1 MAIAHIN
8 SYRPALTLAAE
19 APAAQAATPLPTL
32 AAVPTETEARGFALY
47 VGIDEATAAAAG
59 ISLADL
65 VSALRKTV
73 ADLVPQ
79 AANETYAA
87 VALAPKG
94 VGGKSVDVVR
104 TALRDPRAIDK
115 LVVGAANE
123 DEPAKGIV
131 VDVQRKKVF
140 ADGNNAE
147 LTYKEFEL
155 LNYLI
160 ENEGETISREEIID
174 VIWAEDEL
182 NAPND
187 RTIDVHVRR
196 LRAKIAGYEDI
207 IRTVRG
213 GGYRFDKH
221 PDVLVEA

>member
-19 APAAQAATPLPTL
+19 APAAKTSTL
-32 AAVPTETEARGFALY
+32 TAVPTETEARGFALY

>member
-8 SYRPALTLAAE
+8 AYRPALTLAPH
-19 APAAQAATPLPTL
+19 APAAQAPTL
-32 AAVPTETEARGFALY
+32 IAVPTETEARGFALY

-59 ISLADL
+59 VSLADL
-65 VSALRKTV
+65 VAALRKTV

-115 LVVGAANE
+115 LVVGAGNE
-123 DEPAKGIV
+123 DEPAKGLV
-131 VDVQRKKVF
+131 VDVQRKKIF

-174 VIWAEDEL
+174 VIWAEDEV
-182 NAPND
+182 NAPNA

-196 LRAKIAGYEDI
+196 LRAKIGGYEDI

>member
-8 SYRPALTLAAE
+8 AYRPTLTLV
-19 APAAQAATPLPTL
+19 APAPTL
-32 AAVPTETEARGFALY
+32 IAVPTETEARGFALY

-59 ISLADL
+59 VSLADL
-65 VSALRKTV
+65 VAALRKTV

-115 LVVGAANE
+115 LVVGAGNE

-131 VDVQRKKVF
+131 VDVQRKKIF
-140 ADGNNAE
+140 ADGTNAE

-174 VIWAEDEL
+174 VIWAEDEV
-182 NAPND
+182 NAPNA